1 MRVHIALN
9 SLVPPSPLP
18 TLTSAL
24 NDLRREIRPLRRPS
38 GGSYYRPNLPMQGKH
53 RGNGNFI
60 FNFPDGSTQPGFEG
74 QPTCGTANTACS
86 GCVCV
91 PDSEA
96 DFTCDITENVPMW
109 RLFDGGYGNACR
121 LESFTLATCP
131 PL

>member
-1 MRVHIALN
+1 MISAVKFALFVAL
-9 SLVPPSPLP
+9 LVGLITAQTCPCRAN
-18 TLTSAL
+18 TAGTC
-24 NDLRREIRPLRRPS
+24 
-38 GGSYYRPNLPMQGKH
+38 
-53 RGNGNFI
+53 NFI

-96 DFTCDITENVPMW
+96 DFTCQITENVPMW